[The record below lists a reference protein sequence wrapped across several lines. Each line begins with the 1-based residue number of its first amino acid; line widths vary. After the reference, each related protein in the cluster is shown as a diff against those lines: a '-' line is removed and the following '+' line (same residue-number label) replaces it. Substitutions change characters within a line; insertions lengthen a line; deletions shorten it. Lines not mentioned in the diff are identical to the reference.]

1 LYTWAKLRFVI
12 FYFRRKKMAQ
22 FQFVM
27 RSGPT
32 PGVTFPLEGDQ
43 LIIGRDASNGV
54 AINDAEISR
63 KHSRLS
69 FQGGKY
75 VLEDLGS
82 TNGTFVNGQRLAG
95 PVVLKPGDVI
105 SLGEQIVLMY
115 DAINIDP
122 GATMASP
129 RQAVRVAPPPV
140 QHVAPVHNPTPVYS
154 AAPAYSGM
162 PAKKTNMVPI
172 FIGVGVLLFICL
184 CASFFWWVDATYRW
198 CTFFPFISGC
208 P

>member
-1 LYTWAKLRFVI
+1 
-12 FYFRRKKMAQ
+12 MAQ

-32 PGVTFPLEGDQ
+32 PGVIFPIEGDQ
-43 LIIGRDASNGV
+43 LVIGRDATNGV

-95 PVVLKPGDVI
+95 PVVLKPGDVV

-122 GATMASP
+122 GATVAVS
-129 RQAVRVAPPPV
+129 RKSLQQATPPPV
-140 QHVAPVHNPTPVYS
+140 S
-154 AAPAYSGM
+154 SSAPAYNSFPLSA
-162 PAKKTNMVPI
+162 PAVPGKTNMVPY
-172 FIGVGVLLFICL
+172 FIGGGVLLFICI
-184 CASFFWWVDATYRW
+184 CGGFFWWVDATFRW
-198 CTFFPFISGC
+198 CVFFPFLSGC
-208 P
+208 

>member
-1 LYTWAKLRFVI
+1 
-12 FYFRRKKMAQ
+12 MAQ

-43 LIIGRDASNGV
+43 LTIGRDSSNAV
-54 AINDAEISR
+54 AINDPEVSR

-95 PVVLKPGDVI
+95 PIVLKAGDVV

-115 DAINIDP
+115 DAVMMDP
-122 GATMASP
+122 GATV
-129 RQAVRVAPPPV
+129 AVSRKAVPPPMTASV
-140 QHVAPVHNPTPVYS
+140 
-154 AAPAYSGM
+154 PAYSPPPTAAYASPSSSPVGE
-162 PAKKTNMVPI
+162 KKTNMTPI
-172 FIGVGVLLFICL
+172 FIGVGVFLFICI
-184 CASFFWWVDATYRW
+184 CAGFFWWVDATYRW
-198 CTFFPFISGC
+198 CVFFPFLSGC
-208 P
+208 

>member
-1 LYTWAKLRFVI
+1 
-12 FYFRRKKMAQ
+12 MAQ

-32 PGVTFPLEGDQ
+32 PGVTFPLEGEQ
-43 LIIGRDASNGV
+43 LILGRDPSNSV

-63 KHSRLS
+63 KHSRLT

-115 DAINIDP
+115 DAINQDP
-122 GATMASP
+122 GATVAVS
-129 RQAVRVAPPPV
+129 RKAVRPEAPHAQP
-140 QHVAPVHNPTPVYS
+140 S
-154 AAPAYSGM
+154 APAYSA
-162 PAKKTNMVPI
+162 PPSTPYSPPPNAPVKKTNMLPI
-172 FIGVGVLLFICL
+172 FIGIGVLVFICL
-184 CASFFWWVDATYRW
+184 CVMVFLIVDADSTGARW
-198 CTFFPFISGC
+198 CMFPFSIIAEILRGAGAC

>member
-1 LYTWAKLRFVI
+1 
-12 FYFRRKKMAQ
+12 MSQ

-43 LIIGRDASNGV
+43 LIIGRDSSNSV

-115 DAINIDP
+115 DAINMDP
-122 GATMASP
+122 GATIASP
-129 RQAVRVAPPPV
+129 RAFARMTPPPI
-140 QHVAPVHNPTPVYS
+140 QQQPVAPVQVTPPVYPGVPS
-154 AAPAYSGM
+154 
-162 PAKKTNMVPI
+162 KKTNLIPF
-172 FIGVGVLLFICL
+172 FIGGGILLFLCL
-184 CASFFWWVDATYRW
+184 CISFFWWVDATYRW

-208 P
+208 S

>member
-1 LYTWAKLRFVI
+1 
-12 FYFRRKKMAQ
+12 MSQ

-43 LIIGRDASNGV
+43 LTIGRDASNGV
-54 AINDAEISR
+54 AINDAEVSR

-82 TNGTFVNGQRLAG
+82 TNGTFVNGQRLSG
-95 PVVLKPGDVI
+95 PVVLKPGDVV

-115 DAINIDP
+115 DSVNMDP

-129 RQAVRVAPPPV
+129 RKAARVDPPRAQPVASAPPAYAPPP
-140 QHVAPVHNPTPVYS
+140 
-154 AAPAYSGM
+154 PAYAPE
-162 PAKKTNMVPI
+162 PAKKMNMIPI
-172 FIGVGVLLFICL
+172 FIIGGILAVVCL
-184 CASFFWWVDATYRW
+184 CVVTLLVVDADPTGARW
-198 CTFFPFISGC
+198 CMFPFSVIASMFGATC

>member
-1 LYTWAKLRFVI
+1 
-12 FYFRRKKMAQ
+12 MAQ

-43 LIIGRDASNGV
+43 LTIGRDASNGV

-82 TNGTFVNGQRLAG
+82 TNGTFVNGQRLSG
-95 PVVLKPGDVI
+95 PVVLKPGDVV

-115 DAINIDP
+115 DAINQDA
-122 GATMASP
+122 GATVAAS
-129 RQAVRVAPPPV
+129 RKAVHPPPAYSPPPPV
-140 QHVAPVHNPTPVYS
+140 Y
-154 AAPAYSGM
+154 AAPAPAPSYS
-162 PAKKTNMVPI
+162 PAKKTNMTPI
-172 FIGVGVLLFICL
+172 LIGGGVLLFICL
-184 CASFFWWVDATYRW
+184 CAGFFLWIDSTYRW
-198 CTFFPFISGC
+198 CVFFPFIAGC
-208 P
+208 

>member
-1 LYTWAKLRFVI
+1 
-12 FYFRRKKMAQ
+12 MSQ

-43 LIIGRDASNGV
+43 LIIGRDSTNGV
-54 AINDAEISR
+54 PINDAEISR

-95 PVVLKPGDVI
+95 PVVLKPGDVV

-115 DAINIDP
+115 DVINTDS
-122 GATMASP
+122 GATIATSRKSVQSAMPPPMQS
-129 RQAVRVAPPPV
+129 APPMS
-140 QHVAPVHNPTPVYS
+140 QAPMGYAPT
-154 AAPAYSGM
+154 APAR
-162 PAKKTNMVPI
+162 KTNLTPI
-172 FIGVGVLLFICL
+172 IIGVVILLFICL
-184 CASFFWWVDATYRW
+184 CGSFFWWVDATYRW

-208 P
+208 

>member
-1 LYTWAKLRFVI
+1 
-12 FYFRRKKMAQ
+12 MSQ

-32 PGVTFPLEGDQ
+32 PGVIYPLEGDQ
-43 LIIGRDASNGV
+43 LTIGRDASNGV

-95 PVVLKPGDVI
+95 PVVLKPGDVV

-115 DAINIDP
+115 DAINMDP
-122 GATMASP
+122 GATMAAP
-129 RQAVRVAPPPV
+129 RRSARVAPPPV
-140 QHVAPVHNPTPVYS
+140 AAPQQQAYAAPAVAPVYSTP
-154 AAPAYSGM
+154 PA
-162 PAKKTNMVPI
+162 AKKTNMMPI
-172 FIGVGVLLFICL
+172 FIGGGVFLFLCL
-184 CASFFWWVDATYRW
+184 CISFFLWVDATYRW
-198 CTFFPFISGC
+198 CTFFPFIAGC
-208 P
+208 

>member
-1 LYTWAKLRFVI
+1 
-12 FYFRRKKMAQ
+12 MAQ
-22 FQFVM
+22 YQFVM

-43 LIIGRDASNGV
+43 LIIGRDSANAV

-95 PVVLKPGDVI
+95 PVVLKPGDVV

-115 DAINIDP
+115 DAINMDP
-122 GATMASP
+122 GATMAAP
-129 RQAVRVAPPPV
+129 RKSTRIE
-140 QHVAPVHNPTPVYS
+140 APVMQTS
-154 AAPAYSGM
+154 APAYAPTTSA
-162 PAKKTNMVPI
+162 PYSAPPKKTNMTPI
-172 FIGVGVLLFICL
+172 FIGVGVFLFICM
-184 CASFFWWVDATYRW
+184 CASFFWWVDATFRW
-198 CTFFPFISGC
+198 CVFFPFLSGC
-208 P
+208 

>member
-1 LYTWAKLRFVI
+1 
-12 FYFRRKKMAQ
+12 MPQ

-43 LIIGRDASNGV
+43 LTIGRDAANGV
-54 AINDAEISR
+54 AINDAEVSR

-82 TNGTFVNGQRLAG
+82 TNGTFVNGQRLSG
-95 PVVLKPGDVI
+95 PVVLKAGDIV

-115 DAINIDP
+115 DAINYDP
-122 GATMASP
+122 GATIVAASHKS
-129 RQAVRVAPPPV
+129 ARVAPHPV
-140 QHVAPVHNPTPVYS
+140 SAPVS
-154 AAPAYSGM
+154 APAPVFSAP
-162 PAKKTNMVPI
+162 PAAQTGKNNLFPI
-172 FIGVGVLLFICL
+172 IIGVGLLFFICL
-184 CASFFWWVDATYRW
+184 CVGFFWWVDATYRW
-198 CTFFPFISGC
+198 CVLFPFISGC
-208 P
+208 

>member
-1 LYTWAKLRFVI
+1 
-12 FYFRRKKMAQ
+12 MAQ

-43 LIIGRDASNGV
+43 LTIGRDASNGV
-54 AINDAEISR
+54 AINDSEVSR

-75 VLEDLGS
+75 VVEDLGS

-95 PVVLKPGDVI
+95 PVVLKPGDVV

-115 DAINIDP
+115 DAINMDP
-122 GATMASP
+122 GATMAAP
-129 RQAVRVAPPPV
+129 RKSARVEPP
-140 QHVAPVHNPTPVYS
+140 PVYS
-154 AAPAYSGM
+154 APPAYAAAPASPYA
-162 PAKKTNMVPI
+162 PAKKSNLTPAVIAGGI
-172 FIGVGVLLFICL
+172 FLFICI
-184 CASFFWWVDATYRW
+184 CAGFFVWVDSTYRW
-198 CTFFPFISGC
+198 CVFFPFISGC
-208 P
+208 

>member
-1 LYTWAKLRFVI
+1 
-12 FYFRRKKMAQ
+12 
-22 FQFVM
+22 M

-32 PGVTFPLEGDQ
+32 PGVIFPLEGDQ
-43 LIIGRDASNGV
+43 LIIGRDASNSV

-95 PVVLKPGDVI
+95 PVVLKPGDVV

-129 RQAVRVAPPPV
+129 RQAVRVASPPIQPV
-140 QHVAPVHNPTPVYS
+140 VAAPVHAATPVYS
-154 AAPAYSGM
+154 GI
-162 PAKKTNMVPI
+162 PAKKTNLMPI
-172 FIGVGVLLFICL
+172 FIGGGVFVFLCL
-184 CASFFWWVDATYRW
+184 CISFFWWIDATYRW

-208 P
+208 

>member
-1 LYTWAKLRFVI
+1 MSQY
-12 FYFRRKKMAQ
+12 
-22 FQFVM
+22 QFVM

-32 PGVTFPLEGDQ
+32 PGVIFPLEGEQ
-43 LIIGRDASNGV
+43 LIIGRDPSNSV

-95 PVVLKPGDVI
+95 PVVLKSGDVV

-115 DAINIDP
+115 DAINVDP
-122 GATMASP
+122 GATIASP
-129 RQAVRVAPPPV
+129 RQSVRVAPPPV
-140 QHVAPVHNPTPVYS
+140 QSVTPPVLTPPIPAPAYNPAPVHS
-154 AAPAYSGM
+154 IA
-162 PAKKTNMVPI
+162 PAKKTNLVPI
-172 FIGVGVLLFICL
+172 FIGVGVFLFVCL
-184 CASFFWWVDATYRW
+184 CISFFVWVDATYRW

-208 P
+208 

>member
-1 LYTWAKLRFVI
+1 
-12 FYFRRKKMAQ
+12 MPQ

-43 LIIGRDASNGV
+43 LIIGRDSSNSV
-54 AINDAEISR
+54 TINDAEISR

-82 TNGTFVNGQRLAG
+82 TNGTFVNGQRLTG
-95 PVVLKPGDVI
+95 QVVLKPGDVV

-115 DAINIDP
+115 DVINTDP
-122 GATMASP
+122 GATIASP
-129 RQAVRVAPPPV
+129 RQSVRVAPPPV
-140 QHVAPVHNPTPVYS
+140 QSATPPLPVPPYSPAP
-154 AAPAYSGM
+154 GDFGE
-162 PAKKTNMVPI
+162 PAKKTNLVPI
-172 FIGVGVLLFICL
+172 FVGVGIFLFICL
-184 CASFFWWVDATYRW
+184 CGAVLLIVDADKTGARW
-198 CTFFPFISGC
+198 CAFPFSIIAQILYILGFSGAC

>member
-1 LYTWAKLRFVI
+1 
-12 FYFRRKKMAQ
+12 MAQ

-43 LIIGRDASNGV
+43 LTIGRDSTNGV
-54 AINDAEISR
+54 AINDAEVSR
-63 KHSRLS
+63 KHSRLT

-115 DAINIDP
+115 DAIASDP
-122 GATMASP
+122 GATV
-129 RQAVRVAPPPV
+129 AVSRKAVQAPPAY
-140 QHVAPVHNPTPVYS
+140 QQTSTGQAYTPPPPSYS
-154 AAPAYSGM
+154 AP
-162 PAKKTNMVPI
+162 PQVKKTNMAPI
-172 FIGVGVLLFICL
+172 FIGVGVLLFICV
-184 CASFFWWVDATYRW
+184 CAGFFWWVDATFRW
-198 CTFFPFISGC
+198 CVFFPFISGC
-208 P
+208 

>member
-1 LYTWAKLRFVI
+1 MA
-12 FYFRRKKMAQ
+12 AQ

-32 PGVTFPLEGDQ
+32 PGATYSLEGDQ
-43 LIIGRDASNGV
+43 LTIGRDSTNPV

-63 KHSRLS
+63 KHARLT

-95 PVVLKPGDVI
+95 PVVLKAGDVV

-115 DAINIDP
+115 DSLSGDA
-122 GATMASP
+122 GATAISARRNAPGPVIPPPAPVQM
-129 RQAVRVAPPPV
+129 VAPPP
-140 QHVAPVHNPTPVYS
+140 QNYPAPMIPV
-154 AAPAYSGM
+154 
-162 PAKKTNMVPI
+162 KKTNWTPI
-172 FIGVGVLLFICL
+172 FIVAGVLVLICVCVGAL
-184 CASFFWWVDATYRW
+184 WYIDQNFLW
-198 CTFFPFISGC
+198 CTFFPFLTGC
-208 P
+208 GK

>member
-1 LYTWAKLRFVI
+1 
-12 FYFRRKKMAQ
+12 MSQ

-43 LIIGRDASNGV
+43 LVIGRDASNSI
-54 AINDAEISR
+54 AINDPEISR

-75 VLEDLGS
+75 VIEDLGS

-95 PVVLKPGDVI
+95 PVVLKPGDVV

-115 DAINIDP
+115 DVISYDP
-122 GATMASP
+122 GATIASP
-129 RQAVRVAPPPV
+129 RAARMVQQPPV
-140 QHVAPVHNPTPVYS
+140 QPVVPPVAQPS
-154 AAPAYSGM
+154 AAPAYAAST
-162 PAKKTNMVPI
+162 PASAAKKTNLAP
-172 FIGVGVLLFICL
+172 FIIGGGVLLFICL
-184 CASFFWWVDATYRW
+184 CIAFFVWVDATYRW
-198 CTFFPFISGC
+198 CVFFPFISGC
-208 P
+208 N

>member
-1 LYTWAKLRFVI
+1 
-12 FYFRRKKMAQ
+12 MSQ

-43 LIIGRDASNGV
+43 LTIGRDANNGV
-54 AINDAEISR
+54 PINDVEVSR
-63 KHSRLS
+63 KHSRLT

-95 PVVLKPGDVI
+95 PVVLKAGDVV

-115 DAINIDP
+115 DAINTDT
-122 GATMASP
+122 GATI
-129 RQAVRVAPPPV
+129 AVSRKSARVDPPPAQYAPPAPP
-140 QHVAPVHNPTPVYS
+140 QYASSAPVSTPL
-154 AAPAYSGM
+154 PG
-162 PAKKTNMVPI
+162 KKSNMTPLL
-172 FIGVGVLLFICL
+172 IGGGVLVFLCL
-184 CASFFWWVDATYRW
+184 CISFFVWVDATYRW

-208 P
+208 

>member
-1 LYTWAKLRFVI
+1 
-12 FYFRRKKMAQ
+12 MAQ

-95 PVVLKPGDVI
+95 PVVLKPGDVV

-115 DAINIDP
+115 DAINMDP

-129 RQAVRVAPPPV
+129 RHAARVTPPPV
-140 QHVAPVHNPTPVYS
+140 QHQPGAPIQSVSPVYATS
-154 AAPAYSGM
+154 APA
-162 PAKKTNMVPI
+162 AKQTNLTPFLIGGGVFI
-172 FIGVGVLLFICL
+172 FLCL
-184 CASFFWWVDATYRW
+184 CISFFVWVDATYRW
-198 CTFFPFISGC
+198 CTFFSFLISGC

>member
-1 LYTWAKLRFVI
+1 
-12 FYFRRKKMAQ
+12 MSQ

-43 LIIGRDASNGV
+43 LTIGRDSTNGV
-54 AINDAEISR
+54 AINDAEVSR
-63 KHSRLS
+63 KHARLM

-95 PVVLKPGDVI
+95 PIVLKSGDVI

-115 DAINIDP
+115 DAIAADA
-122 GATMASP
+122 GATVAVP
-129 RQAVRVAPPPV
+129 RRAVQQAAPPPPMYSAPVAPPPAAASYG
-140 QHVAPVHNPTPVYS
+140 APP
-154 AAPAYSGM
+154 PA
-162 PAKKTNMVPI
+162 AKKTNMMPV
-172 FIGVGVLLFICL
+172 FIGVGVLLFICM
-184 CASFFWWVDATYRW
+184 CAGFFWWVDATYRW
-198 CTFFPFISGC
+198 CVLFPFISGC
-208 P
+208 